1 MNARSKGYNGYRGRK
16 KKQKWLIAAA
26 LIVLV
31 LLCGGFLLAQNYMVY
46 DDSGKMH
53 LDLPLFNRAEDESDP
68 PLLGDDDVTIDIVQP
83 EDEPSLLRP
92 VKELHARMAASRVLE
107 RDAEKSVS
115 AMVEDDVVIEVKR
128 VNGFI
133 NYRSEVSI
141 PDEVDMAQGQTMENL
156 KAVLAGEK
164 YVVAR
169 MSTLCDSYFVRAYR
183 DAALNHN
190 NGGYWYDGD
199 SRTWL
204 DPAHPQTLVYI
215 TSLCQEL
222 AQLGVDEL
230 MLDYFSYPST
240 GNLGSING
248 LDEVNREEVL
258 MDFAGALRAN
268 LPESMVLGIV
278 LRSDLTVDNGVSA
291 EMIREN
297 FDRVYLASGVDG
309 EQVKAA
315 LGNGYGAER
324 YVTITGKAPE
334 TGGYLLG

>member
-1 MNARSKGYNGYRGRK
+1 MSARSKGYSGYRGRK

-53 LDLPLFNRAEDESDP
+53 LDLPFFNRGEDTGETQLD
-68 PLLGDDDVTIDIVQP
+68 GDEVNIDIMQP
-83 EDEPSLLRP
+83 EDEPSSLRP
-92 VKELHARMAASRVLE
+92 VKELHGRMAASRVLE
-107 RDAEKSVS
+107 RDAEKSIEG
-115 AMVEDDVVIEVKR
+115 MIEDDVVIEVKR

-133 NYRSEVSI
+133 NYRSTVNI
-141 PDEVDMAQGQTMENL
+141 PDEVDMAQGETMENL

-164 YVVAR
+164 YVIAR
-169 MSTLCDSYFVRAYR
+169 MATFCDSYFVRAHR
-183 DAALNHN
+183 DAALNHD

-222 AQLGVDEL
+222 AELGVDEL
-230 MLDYFSYPST
+230 MLDYFSYPTT
-240 GNLGSING
+240 GNLGTIYG
-248 LDEVNREEVL
+248 LDEVNRDEVL
-258 MDFAGALRAN
+258 ADFAGALRAN
-268 LPESMVLGIV
+268 LPENMVLGLV
-278 LRSDLTVDNGVSA
+278 LRSDLTVDNGVNA